1 MGRAAMAMREE
12 DEVLDR
18 VGELWKQYLVLTR
31 ELLKFI
37 DKQDIDT
44 FMSIVPQRDVLIER
58 MKALPANDFRRTEEC
73 RAMIEEIRLMDQ
85 QIMYKA
91 RSWLNK
97 SRRQNQAV
105 QSYKLSPALD
115 SAGIIFNRKY

>member
-1 MGRAAMAMREE
+1 MAMREE
-12 DEVLDR
+12 DEVIVR
-18 VGELWKQYLVLTR
+18 ARELWQKYRVLTG

-44 FMSIVPQRDVLIER
+44 FMEIVPQRDVLIEQ
-58 MKALPANDFRRTEEC
+58 MKALPPNGFRQTEEC
-73 RAMIEEIRLMDQ
+73 KAMIEEIKLIDQ
-85 QIMYKA
+85 QVMYKA
-91 RSWLNK
+91 RAWLNK

>member
-1 MGRAAMAMREE
+1 MREE

-18 VGELWKQYLVLTR
+18 ARELWKQYLVLTR

-73 RAMIEEIRLMDQ
+73 RGMIEEIRLMDQ